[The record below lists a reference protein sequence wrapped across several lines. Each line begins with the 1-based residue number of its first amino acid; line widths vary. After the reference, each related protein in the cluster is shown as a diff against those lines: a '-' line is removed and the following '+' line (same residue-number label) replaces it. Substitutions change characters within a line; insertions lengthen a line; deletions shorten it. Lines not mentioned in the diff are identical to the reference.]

1 MQGREEKTEKGYGMD
16 KRQYRMAADWAASAY
31 EAWRDL
37 GALGTFRDWVSDGV
51 GVPAPP
57 NPYDYYTADGT
68 QVGYATDPEIL
79 AGEYGCD
86 LPTLERA
93 IAEVQPGVPPELRL
107 DASDLTD
114 EWMEKFNDY
123 LVSGAAT
130 SSTTPATRRRTPSAS
145 PAWGTP
151 WSESSPRTGT
161 PARHQPDRGSRP
173 RGVTPVPGKG

>member
-1 MQGREEKTEKGYGMD
+1 MD
-16 KRQYRMAADWAASAY
+16 ERQYRMAADWAASAY
-31 EAWRDL
+31 ETWRDQ
-37 GALGTFRDWVSDGV
+37 GAHGTFRDWVRDGV
-51 GVPAPP
+51 GVPVPP

-114 EWMEKFNDY
+114 EWMEKFNGY
-123 LVSGAAT
+123 LVSGGCDLLDDARYEAAD
-130 SSTTPATRRRTPSAS
+130 SLGLAGLGDAVERIQSQDRNARQTPA
-145 PAWGTP
+145 G
-151 WSESSPRTGT
+151 PRL
-161 PARHQPDRGSRP
+161 
-173 RGVTPVPGKG
+173 

>member
-1 MQGREEKTEKGYGMD
+1 MD

-107 DASDLTD
+107 DAC
-114 EWMEKFNDY
+114 
-123 LVSGAAT
+123 
-130 SSTTPATRRRTPSAS
+130 
-145 PAWGTP
+145 
-151 WSESSPRTGT
+151 
-161 PARHQPDRGSRP
+161 
-173 RGVTPVPGKG
+173 